1 MNYNYYLS
9 NDEKNVTEQLN
20 TDICGGF
27 TFSIKMIKSISKS
40 SDTFYFKNPSDDNR
54 IKRIMNWLKENYPE
68 LLI

>member
-9 NDEKNVTEQLN
+9 NDEKNITEHLN
-20 TDICGGF
+20 TDIWGGF